1 MTTDAATGAT
11 SELGLETRAETQIVR
26 VITAVFGVAAV
37 VFFALALGPI
47 VEQSRF
53 LSFLPLGIMIAVV
66 FGLPIVI
73 AIASPLLPLRA
84 LRAVHGLY
92 SLAYSAVL
100 IAWVPALTEYP
111 MPLEASP
118 WPLGVLALGTV
129 SAALAWRATIAWML
143 LIVNSAL
150 LGAVRYYAAGE
161 VSTGLPLQDA
171 IYSVAFSAIFTALA
185 MVAVRSARELDRITT
200 LERAT
205 TTRVASTSAR
215 LREQRRLDALVHDEV
230 MSVLYFAS
238 KGGGELEATVR
249 AQATR
254 ALAQVSSIET
264 DAAASG
270 PPDSAGDFS
279 ARLRSTVA
287 SLDDSVRFSITGAR
301 EASIGAD
308 VVAAFVDAA
317 SEAVRNSLIHAQS
330 GPRDVQRSVQL
341 SLSEATVAVRIIDD
355 GIGFDPSAILPQRLG
370 ILLSIRHR
378 LSLVDGGWAHVESG
392 PGRGTIVTL
401 TWRAP

>member
-171 IYSVAFSAIFTALA
+171 IYSVAFSATSPPL
-185 MVAVRSARELDRITT
+185 RWWPSEARENSTESPHSSAQRQRESHPLPPAFGSSGDWTPLCTT
-200 LERAT
+200 KSCRCCISLRRAAASWRRPFAPRRREPWRKSRASRP
-205 TTRVASTSAR
+205 TRRRAAHRTRPATSAR
-215 LREQRRLDALVHDEV
+215 GFDRPLRVSTTVCASASPGHARRASVR
-230 MSVLYFAS
+230 MSLRHSLMPRARPYGTVS
-238 KGGGELEATVR
+238 STPNPGHATCNAAFNSRCQKRQSPFESSTTGSGSTR
-249 AQATR
+249 AQSCR
-254 ALAQVSSIET
+254 
-264 DAAASG
+264 
-270 PPDSAGDFS
+270 SAW
-279 ARLRSTVA
+279 
-287 SLDDSVRFSITGAR
+287 
-301 EASIGAD
+301 
-308 VVAAFVDAA
+308 
-317 SEAVRNSLIHAQS
+317 
-330 GPRDVQRSVQL
+330 
-341 SLSEATVAVRIIDD
+341 
-355 GIGFDPSAILPQRLG
+355 GFC
-370 ILLSIRHR
+370 
-378 LSLVDGGWAHVESG
+378 
-392 PGRGTIVTL
+392 
-401 TWRAP
+401 